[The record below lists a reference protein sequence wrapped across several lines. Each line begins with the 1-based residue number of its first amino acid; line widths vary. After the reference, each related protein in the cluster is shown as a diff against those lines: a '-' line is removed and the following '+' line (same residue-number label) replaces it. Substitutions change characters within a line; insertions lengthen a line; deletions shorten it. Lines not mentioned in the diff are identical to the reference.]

1 MLTQVKIA
9 FSTHNDNKD
18 NDTQLNVHIVNRLS
32 ASSSQDIAIGL
43 NLLQGQEF
51 PDPSTK
57 TVVFS
62 TTPLPLASNS
72 IRLQDIVLPVVFINI
87 AAGTDQDA
95 DLRAKVKG
103 PTDVLTAELV
113 FESGGDTGWHIHP
126 GPVAV
131 VIKTGSLTE
140 IDSKGCTTVHP
151 AGSAFLEEAGVV
163 HKAVSTEGPSEVF
176 VTFISPKGVQ
186 PLIPVDDPGP
196 ATCKK

>member
-1 MLTQVKIA
+1 MNVKKFRGFRFAALGAMLATSVFVARSFGAGA
-9 FSTHNDNKD
+9 FP
-18 NDTQLNVHIVNRLS
+18 QI
-32 ASSSQDIAIGL
+32 I
-43 NLLQGQEF
+43 
-51 PDPSTK
+51 P
-57 TVVFS
+57 
-62 TTPLPLASNS
+62 
-72 IRLQDIVLPVVFINI
+72 I

-126 GPVAV
+126 GPVTV